1 MLNDE
6 DLSKICQR
14 LRAQDNTSLKRLKIH
29 GNEFKEPWA
38 FIDLLSDTGEQYTH
52 LDFSKM
58 SFAVPQSIDL
68 LSNSIIN
75 LSNI

>member
-14 LRAQDNTSLKRLKIH
+14 LRAQDNTTLKRLKLQA
-29 GNEFKEPWA
+29 NEFKEPWS
-38 FIDLLSDTGEQYTH
+38 FVDLLSDTGEQFTH

-58 SFAVPQSIDL
+58 SFAVP
-68 LSNSIIN
+68 
-75 LSNI
+75 